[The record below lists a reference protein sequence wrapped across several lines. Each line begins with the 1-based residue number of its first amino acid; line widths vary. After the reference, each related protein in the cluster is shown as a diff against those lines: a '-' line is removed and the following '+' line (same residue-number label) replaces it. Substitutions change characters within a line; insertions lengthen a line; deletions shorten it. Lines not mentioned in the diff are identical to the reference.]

1 MDIHKPK
8 PWHGWREFLKEYA
21 IVVVGVLTA
30 LGFEQAVEAIHHTA
44 QAHEAREAIDAEV
57 VADVTRVQQRDSNY
71 GCVDARLDALD
82 RIVAATGPD
91 GSIRTPSWI
100 GRPPRYAI
108 ESQRWDAA
116 SQSGRIS
123 LLSSDWQ
130 ANFGFIYTTLRY
142 YWEMNLAEQEIWSKL
157 DALSGVDRLT
167 PDGKLAVKA
176 EIEQAR
182 FYNDSIHQIASIVR
196 NRAVRAALRLPNR
209 HDKPFTVCW
218 SIDMPRAQA
227 LRLQAQ
233 DYRRQRV
240 DAP

>member
-8 PWHGWREFLKEYA
+8 PWHGWREFLKEYLL
-21 IVVVGVLTA
+21 IVGGFGVLTA
-30 LGFEQAVEAIHHTA
+30 LGTNRRWRRFTTA

-182 FYNDSIHQIASIVR
+182 FYNDSLHQIASIVR
-196 NRAVRAALRLPNR
+196 RGGNKSR
-209 HDKPFTVCW
+209 
-218 SIDMPRAQA
+218 PRGP
-227 LRLQAQ
+227 
-233 DYRRQRV
+233 
-240 DAP
+240 APAKSP